1 MREPKD
7 AEVCSYLSISPDDL
21 FEIENNA
28 HLMAQFSLEDVLFSG
43 DDGDIRLFEVIE
55 DREAI
60 APDKDLLERER
71 KKELMAAIEKLSD
84 RERLILSLY
93 YNEDL
98 TLREIGDLLEIT
110 VSRVSQIHGRILMKL
125 RQFLTQA
132 ERR

>member
-1 MREPKD
+1 
-7 AEVCSYLSISPDDL
+7 
-21 FEIENNA
+21 
-28 HLMAQFSLEDVLFSG
+28 
-43 DDGDIRLFEVIE
+43 
-55 DREAI
+55 
-60 APDKDLLERER
+60 
-71 KKELMAAIEKLSD
+71 MAAIEKLSD

-110 VSRVSQIHGRILMKL
+110 FSRVSQIHGRILMKL

>member
-1 MREPKD
+1 
-7 AEVCSYLSISPDDL
+7 
-21 FEIENNA
+21 
-28 HLMAQFSLEDVLFSG
+28 
-43 DDGDIRLFEVIE
+43 
-55 DREAI
+55 
-60 APDKDLLERER
+60 
-71 KKELMAAIEKLSD
+71 MAAIEKLSD

>member
-1 MREPKD
+1 
-7 AEVCSYLSISPDDL
+7 
-21 FEIENNA
+21 
-28 HLMAQFSLEDVLFSG
+28 LFSG

-60 APDKDLLERER
+60 AQTRTYLKGKE

-110 VSRVSQIHGRILMKL
+110 VSR
-125 RQFLTQA
+125 FLKSMVGY
-132 ERR
+132 